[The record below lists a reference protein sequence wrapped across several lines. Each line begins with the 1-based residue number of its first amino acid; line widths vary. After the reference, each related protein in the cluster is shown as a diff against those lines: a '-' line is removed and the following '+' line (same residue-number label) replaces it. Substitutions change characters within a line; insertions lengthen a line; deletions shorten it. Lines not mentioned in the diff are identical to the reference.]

1 MLQRG
6 RGSAR
11 RKHALQAQA
20 VVRNLCVGCLDD
32 QAVLLTLLHGQA
44 ESSRWRAATHFER
57 RFAIQGYWEDYVG
70 ALPRAALTAP
80 ADDVASP
87 IAAADATARPGAAGA
102 SSAAERVGPPVP
114 WLSRQV
120 LGRWRVPF
128 SIHFAGCQLCSG
140 KADAERAA
148 RCWPA
153 FRETARFAEDQA
165 TRPWGLVHAP
175 EDRGGASDAPL
186 QPRHAWPS

>member
-1 MLQRG
+1 M
-6 RGSAR
+6 
-11 RKHALQAQA
+11 
-20 VVRNLCVGCLDD
+20 VRNLCVGCLDD

-44 ESSRWRAATHFER
+44 ERWRAATYFER
-57 RFAIQGYWEDYVG
+57 RFAIQGYWEDYAG
-70 ALPRAALTAP
+70 ALPRGALQATP
-80 ADDVASP
+80 ADGAAIP
-87 IAAADATARPGAAGA
+87 LAAAGAAARQGAAGA
-102 SSAAERVGPPVP
+102 PAAAAGAVVAAERAGPPAP
-114 WLSRQV
+114 RLRRQV

-153 FRETARFAEDQA
+153 FRETVRFAEDQT
-165 TRPWGLVHAP
+165 TRPWGLAHAP

-186 QPRHAWPS
+186 QPTASGPRECVRVSRYT